1 MASSVILGSRR
12 FLHPGPLRWLRALG
26 WMLLLGFLLT
36 LCFSLVAGGI
46 LGVGAYANG
55 VPYTHIGM
63 VPITWQI
70 SAIVTGVT
78 LTVLAYAG
86 LVRLAEGRWPY
97 EYSLPHMPVDLIG
110 GIAAGAGMQALAV
123 AGLALGGWVSVT
135 HQPITDWLHPI
146 PDTIQSGFIE
156 EMVFRLVI
164 LRLVWR
170 AFGVWPALLFS
181 ATLFGAAHLN
191 NPNSSWFAALCIA
204 VEAGVMLATFYIVTG
219 RVWASVGVHM
229 GWNYTQGWIFG
240 AAVSGTSGFTGGPL
254 LTTPVPGVPDWL
266 SGGSFGPEAS
276 LSGLVVGTVFG
287 VALLIVAIRRGQM
300 VAADQR
306 PAEPDTDGGSGGGSP
321 GDDGFG
327 GAPDA
332 GPDAGPG
339 GGMVAPVAVAAVAA
353 AATLP
358 QAADQ
363 AVADDGGSSAA
374 LDMPFSDPVM

>member
-1 MASSVILGSRR
+1 MHSTVILGSRR

-26 WMLLLGFLLT
+26 WMLLLGVLLT

-46 LGVGAYANG
+46 LGVGAHLNG
-55 VPYTHIGM
+55 LPFTRM
-63 VPITWQI
+63 SALPITWQMG
-70 SAIVTGVT
+70 AIIAGVA
-78 LTVLAYAG
+78 LTVLAYVG
-86 LVRLAEGRWPY
+86 LVRLAEDRWPY

-135 HQPITDWLHPI
+135 HQPITNWLHPI

-170 AFGVWPALLFS
+170 AFGVWPALIAS
-181 ATLFGAAHLN
+181 AALFGAAHLS
-191 NPNSSWFAALCIA
+191 NPNSGWFPALCIA
-204 VEAGVMLATFYIVTG
+204 IEAGIMLATFYIVTG

-276 LSGLVVGTVFG
+276 LSGLIVGTVFG

-306 PAEPDTDGGSGGGSP
+306 PAG
-321 GDDGFG
+321 
-327 GAPDA
+327 PDA
-332 GPDAGPG
+332 GGSDGGATGGGDDLSGPDGGPG
-339 GGMVAPVAVAAVAA
+339 GGMATPVIAPVAA
-353 AATLP
+353 AAVTS
-358 QAADQ
+358 AAAFPEAAHTASIDE
-363 AVADDGGSSAA
+363 GGSVAV